1 MKKKF
6 WLAMLLTLVL
16 TVLIT
21 SCTLGDKAIVSM
33 KVVDGTL
40 TREYALGA
48 TADFSSLEL
57 DVTYNDGTTTR
68 VSGADITVSN
78 LDTTTPGTKSLTIV
92 YDGFSILVDVTVKGN
107 AQGGGQGEITLSGIS
122 ILSDSIKTKIKV
134 GETLDTSALKLSA
147 TYSNNSVGTISAGFE
162 VGTIDTTTA
171 GVKELTVTYNGKTA
185 KIDITVVGVASISVI
200 SGGNIEIDA
209 GETLDLS
216 GVIVQATN
224 TDDTKEIVPFADL
237 TFGQVDN
244 TTAGTKGLT
253 VTYEGKTATINVT
266 VVGIASIA
274 VIAGGN
280 LEVTEGDELDLSGII
295 VQATKTNNATFNV
308 PSADL
313 TFGQVDTDTVGT
325 KELTITYAG
334 VSTTVNV
341 LVKEAAAPIGF
352 IVNAS
357 SLGNLTTVEDGVAL
371 DLDAIREAIAV
382 EIKYGFTNGT
392 VSHYAPL
399 TDKSLLDLEDAT
411 IEGVRYLVVGY
422 ADFDDVQ
429 IPVSETAPVLES
441 IEIVAATFNNKV
453 IIGKTYNP
461 GEFTITL
468 NYSNNTHET
477 KVISA
482 SYTNYQDI
490 DTTVAGA
497 KTLTVTYEGKTCQ
510 AQVYVMGA
518 TSIALTSTPVL
529 KTKIG
534 DALAIPAMQIL
545 VNYGYN
551 EGGVNLSATEIVDVT
566 ADMYQ
571 LPDTNVAGAHTIN
584 ITYAGQ
590 TCEIKAYVLGI
601 VSIALSQTPE
611 LKTQLDKA
619 LQIPAMQLLVT
630 YGYNEGGVN
639 LSETV
644 TVDVTANMYATPDVS
659 AAGNKSFTITYAGQ
673 TCQVA
678 YTVAGIASVSIKNG
692 TLETDIFAGN
702 SIDYTGLVVIVT
714 YTDGTSEE
722 VAYAGNADFFTIDET
737 AINFT
742 TSGYYDLS
750 ISYKGVAG
758 TVKVQVSEIEIE
770 GVLLP
775 ESLSVTRESNKKKF
789 LDQDRPYFVGNYNPF
804 KFSLRLQSY
813 DDEDNEKFI
822 SEYVSASQVF
832 LLGENGSETLV
843 GDEYVIIDENANT
856 FHFTAA
862 AAGKSFKISTRPAYG
877 VAAENVQRWT
887 KSINVTVVDGAYN
900 VHRVKEL
907 HQITNSISDL
917 YLADGITTDTQTNII
932 KKYLANDGIE
942 YVGDKI
948 SGVVLH
954 DDFSVTMDVLPQEYL
969 VRDQAVDKNGKLLFD
984 NYGQPIYIYT
994 IHDTMSI
1001 FERMLGG
1008 ATNGVAQS
1016 KTFNFYG
1023 NYYQIN
1029 SYNVPQVNAAEAA
1042 DDNDMSH
1049 SQLFRFINGTAE
1061 YNYTPVR
1068 EGTFDYTQF
1077 KLNVNDL
1084 FIYDDDKNDPQNADS
1099 VRSKYGLIGFKIG
1112 PMIANV
1118 TNTVAERYYTTLIA
1132 EYDYLDIT
1140 LDKVYFYNSWQNHI
1154 FLFGS
1159 NKYQDDNSQPVATH
1173 KPIVMQ
1179 IKDSKVMNCGGPV
1192 IISQVS
1198 HPNFACDAKSGPEVY
1213 VDTDSELWAY
1223 VNSSSIWFDAMGQ
1236 QPAAALIESL
1246 NDAFTIYGKSF
1257 RVHNPNPMPGIQFT
1271 GYYMNLIYLSMAG
1284 GANPFDTSVK
1294 DVDGKFVVGDKPIM
1308 DMNDTIPLFDMAG
1321 NTIPDTG
1328 FGSMGVSAL
1337 KSKTD
1342 IVGSMLGKA
1351 IPVFESSEGGV
1362 AWYGADPET
1371 GDIFLASDFDFASQK
1386 PTVIED
1392 PTHSV
1397 FEGNYI
1403 SMYYM
1408 TMGAVFGDYGAW
1420 SGSN

>member
-185 KIDITVVGVASISVI
+185 KINITVVGVASISVY
-200 SGGNIEIDA
+200 SGGNIEIDV

-224 TDDTKEIVPFADL
+224 TDDTQEIVPFADL

-244 TTAGTKGLT
+244 TTAGTKELT

-308 PSADL
+308 PFADL

-422 ADFDDVQ
+422 GEFEQ
-429 IPVSETAPVLES
+429 RIRVSETAPELES

-468 NYSNNTHET
+468 NYSNDTHET
-477 KVISA
+477 KVIGA

-490 DTTVAGA
+490 DTAVAGA
-497 KTLTVTYEGKTCQ
+497 QTLTVTYEGKTCQ

-534 DALAIPAMQIL
+534 NALEIPAMQIL
-545 VNYGYN
+545 VTYGYN

-571 LPDTNVAGAHTIN
+571 LPDTNVAGAHTITIN
-584 ITYAGQ
+584 YAGQ

-601 VSIALSQTPE
+601 VSIALKQTPD
-611 LKTQLDKA
+611 LNTQLDKA

-630 YGYNEGGVN
+630 YGYNEGVVN

-644 TVDVTANMYATPDVS
+644 TVDVTADMYATPDVS

-678 YTVAGIASVSIKNG
+678 YTVAGIASIRIKNG
-692 TLETDIFAGN
+692 TLNTELTVGN
-702 SIDYTGLVVIVT
+702 SIDYTGLVVIAT

-722 VAYAGNADFFTIDET
+722 VVYADNADFFTIDET

-742 TSGYYDLS
+742 SEGSYDLTV
-750 ISYKGVAG
+750 SYKGVAG
-758 TVKVQVSEIEIE
+758 TVNVQVSEIEIE

-804 KFSLRLQSY
+804 KLTLKLQVF
-813 DDEDNEKFI
+813 DDNDNEMFI

-862 AAGKSFKISTRPAYG
+862 AAGKSFRISTRPAYG
-877 VAAENVQRWT
+877 VRENMISSWT
-887 KSINVTVVDGAYN
+887 KSVKVTVVDGAYN

-907 HQITNSISDL
+907 HQITNSISNL
-917 YLADGITTDTQTNII
+917 TLADGITTDTQTNII

-969 VRDQAVDKNGKLLFD
+969 VRDHAVDKDGNLLFD

-1061 YNYTPVR
+1061 YDYAPVVN
-1068 EGTFDYTQF
+1068 GTFDYTQF
-1077 KLNVNDL
+1077 KLNINDL

-1118 TNTVAERYYTTLIA
+1118 TNTVAERYYTSLIA

-1140 LDKVYFYNSWQNHI
+1140 LDKVYFYNAWQNHI
-1154 FLFGS
+1154 FLYGN
-1159 NKYQDDNSQPVATH
+1159 NKYQDDNSQPVANH

-1179 IKDSKVMNCGGPV
+1179 IKDSKVMNCGGPA
-1192 IISQVS
+1192 IISQVKN
-1198 HPNFACDAKSGPEVY
+1198 PGYACDSQSGPEVY
-1213 VDTDSELWAY
+1213 VDTDSELWSY

-1236 QPAAALIESL
+1236 RPAAALIETL
-1246 NDAFTIYGKSF
+1246 NDAFTLYGKSF

-1271 GYYMNLIYLSMAG
+1271 GYYMNVVYLSMAG
-1284 GANPFDTSVK
+1284 GANPFDPTVK
-1294 DVDGKFVVGDKPIM
+1294 DVDGKFVIGDKPIM
-1308 DMNDTIPLFDMAG
+1308 DMNDTAEGAG
-1321 NTIPDTG
+1321 Y
-1328 FGSMGVSAL
+1328 GSKAVADL
-1337 KSKTD
+1337 KSTTD
-1342 IVGSMLGKA
+1342 VVGSMLGEA

-1362 AWYGADPET
+1362 AWYGKE
-1371 GDIFLASDFDFASQK
+1371 GNDIFLASDFDFASMT

-1397 FEGNYI
+1397 FAGDYI

-1408 TMGAVFGDYGAW
+1408 TMGVVFGDYGAR

>member
-185 KIDITVVGVASISVI
+185 KIDITVVGVA
-200 SGGNIEIDA
+200 A
-209 GETLDLS
+209 
-216 GVIVQATN
+216 
-224 TDDTKEIVPFADL
+224 
-237 TFGQVDN
+237 
-244 TTAGTKGLT
+244 
-253 VTYEGKTATINVT
+253 IN
-266 VVGIASIA
+266 

-280 LEVTEGDELDLSGII
+280 LEVTEGTPLNLTGIV
-295 VQATKTNNATFNV
+295 VQATNTDNTTELV
-308 PSADL
+308 PFADL

-382 EIKYGFTNGT
+382 EIKYGYTDGT

-399 TDKSLLDLEDAT
+399 TDNSALDLEDAT

-422 ADFDDVQ
+422 GEFEQ
-429 IPVSETAPVLES
+429 RILVSETAPELES

-468 NYSNNTHET
+468 NYSNDTHET
-477 KVISA
+477 KVIGA

-490 DTTVAGA
+490 DTTEAGA

-518 TSIALTSTPVL
+518 TSIAL
-529 KTKIG
+529 
-534 DALAIPAMQIL
+534 
-545 VNYGYN
+545 
-551 EGGVNLSATEIVDVT
+551 
-566 ADMYQ
+566 
-571 LPDTNVAGAHTIN
+571 
-584 ITYAGQ
+584 
-590 TCEIKAYVLGI
+590 
-601 VSIALSQTPE
+601 SQTHE

-644 TVDVTANMYATPDVS
+644 TVDVTAAMYETPDVS
-659 AAGNKSFTITYAGQ
+659 AAGNKSFTISYAGQ

-692 TLETDIFAGN
+692 TLNTELTVGK
-702 SIDYTGLVVIVT
+702 SIDYSGLVVIVT

-722 VAYAGNADFFTIDET
+722 VAYADNADFFTIDET

-742 TSGYYDLS
+742 SEGNYDLTV
-750 ISYKGVAG
+750 SYKGVAG

-804 KFSLRLQSY
+804 KLTLRLQVY
-813 DDEDNEKFI
+813 DDDNNEKFI

-843 GDEYVIIDENANT
+843 GDEYVVIDENANT

-900 VHRVKEL
+900 VHRAKEL
-907 HQITNSISDL
+907 HQITNSISNL
-917 YLADGITTDTQTNII
+917 ILADGITTDTQTNVI
-932 KKYLANDGIE
+932 KKYLANNGIE

-954 DDFSVTMDVLPQEYL
+954 DDFGVTMNDLPDEYL
-969 VRDQAVDKNGKLLFD
+969 VKEDTGIKD

-1042 DDNDMSH
+1042 DDNNMSH

-1061 YNYTPVR
+1061 YDYAPVVNQ
-1068 EGTFDYTQF
+1068 TFDYTQF

-1154 FLFGS
+1154 FLYGN
-1159 NKYQDDNSQPVATH
+1159 NKYQDDNSQPVANH

-1192 IISQVS
+1192 IISQVKN
-1198 HPNFACDAKSGPEVY
+1198 PGYACDSHSGPEVY
-1213 VDTDSELWAY
+1213 VDTASELWAY
-1223 VNSSSIWFDAMGQ
+1223 VNSSSIWFDAMEQ
-1236 QPAAALIESL
+1236 TNNAALIESL
-1246 NDAFTIYGKSF
+1246 NDAFTLYGKSF

-1294 DVDGKFVVGDKPIM
+1294 DVDGKFVVGDKALM

-1321 NTIPDTG
+1321 NAITG
-1328 FGSMGVSAL
+1328 TGYGSAGVAAL

-1342 IVGSMLGKA
+1342 IVGSMLGQS

-1362 AWYGADPET
+1362 AWYGKE
-1371 GDIFLASDFDFASQK
+1371 GNDIFLASDFDFASQK
-1386 PTVIED
+1386 PTVIVD
-1392 PTHSV
+1392 STHSV
-1397 FEGNYI
+1397 FAGDYI

-1408 TMGAVFGDYGAW
+1408 TMGVVFGNYGAW

>member
-122 ILSDSIKTKIKV
+122 VLSDSIKTKIKV

-244 TTAGTKGLT
+244 TTAGAKELT
-253 VTYEGKTATINVT
+253 VTYAGKTATINVT

-308 PSADL
+308 PFADL

-371 DLDAIREAIAV
+371 DLDAIRAAIAV

-392 VSHYAPL
+392 VSHYVPL

-422 ADFDDVQ
+422 GEFEQ
-429 IPVSETAPVLES
+429 RILVSETAPVLES

-468 NYSNNTHET
+468 NYSNDTHET
-477 KVISA
+477 KVIGA

-490 DTTVAGA
+490 DTAAAGA

-571 LPDTNVAGAHTIN
+571 LPDTNVAGAHTIT

-601 VSIALSQTPE
+601 VSIALTQTPE

-639 LSETV
+639 LSDTT

-692 TLETDIFAGN
+692 TLNTELTVGN
-702 SIDYTGLVVIVT
+702 SIDYSGLVVIVT

-722 VAYAGNADFFTIDET
+722 VAYVGNADFFTIDET

-742 TSGYYDLS
+742 SEGNYDLTV
-750 ISYKGVAG
+750 SYKGVAG
-758 TVKVQVSEIEIE
+758 TVKVQVSKIEIE

-804 KFSLRLQSY
+804 KLTLKLQVF
-813 DDEDNEKFI
+813 DDNDNEMFI

-832 LLGENGSETLV
+832 LIGENGSETLV
-843 GDEYVIIDENANT
+843 GDEYVVIDENANT

-862 AAGKSFKISTRPAYG
+862 AAGKSFRISTRPAYG
-877 VAAENVQRWT
+877 VPENMISSWT
-887 KSINVTVVDGAYN
+887 KSVKVTVVDGAYN

-907 HQITNSISDL
+907 HQITNSISNL

-969 VRDQAVDKNGKLLFD
+969 IRDQATDKDGKLLFD

-1029 SYNVPQVNAAEAA
+1029 SYNVPQVNAIEAA
-1042 DDNDMSH
+1042 DDNNMSH

-1061 YNYTPVR
+1061 YDYAPVVN
-1068 EGTFDYTQF
+1068 GTFDYTQF

-1154 FLFGS
+1154 FLFGN
-1159 NKYQDDNSQPVATH
+1159 NKYQEDNTDPVATH

-1198 HPNFACDAKSGPEVY
+1198 KPNFACDAKSGPEVY
-1213 VDTDSELWAY
+1213 VDTDSELWSY
-1223 VNSSSIWFDAMGQ
+1223 VNSSSIWFSAMGQ
-1236 QPAAALIESL
+1236 QPQAALIEAL
-1246 NDAFTIYGKSF
+1246 NDAFTLYGKSF

-1294 DVDGKFVVGDKPIM
+1294 DVDGKFVVGDKALM
-1308 DMNDTIPLFDMAG
+1308 DMNDTAEGAG
-1321 NTIPDTG
+1321 Y
-1328 FGSMGVSAL
+1328 GSAGVAAL

-1342 IVGSMLGKA
+1342 IVGSMLGQA

-1362 AWYGADPET
+1362 AWYGKE
-1371 GDIFLASDFDFASQK
+1371 GNDIFLASDFDLASK
-1386 PTVIED
+1386 TPTVIKD

-1397 FEGNYI
+1397 FAGDYI

-1408 TMGAVFGDYGAW
+1408 TMGAVFGNYGAW